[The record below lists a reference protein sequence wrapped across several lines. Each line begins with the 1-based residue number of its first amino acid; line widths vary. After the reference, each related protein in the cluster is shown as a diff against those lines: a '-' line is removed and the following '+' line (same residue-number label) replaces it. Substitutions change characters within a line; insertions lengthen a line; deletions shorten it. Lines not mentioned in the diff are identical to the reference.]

1 MPLNF
6 GVFTALFP
14 VTYLWQAEIYM
25 HGSGVHAKEHF
36 LKHRCAATPHR
47 RWRLALS
54 ASRQRELSS
63 SLAAQSIL
71 FSRDSRV
78 KSMAWLMPL
87 LWWVGRRWLGCTQR

>member
-36 LKHRCAATPHR
+36 LKHRCATPPC
-47 RWRLALS
+47 RWYLRLCLS
-54 ASRQRELSS
+54 WTR
-63 SLAAQSIL
+63 IL
-71 FSRDSRV
+71 LISDGTIHPV
-78 KSMAWLMPL
+78 L
-87 LWWVGRRWLGCTQR
+87 L

>member
-36 LKHRCAATPHR
+36 LKHRCATTPET
-47 RWRLALS
+47 LC
-54 ASRQRELSS
+54 LSS
-63 SLAAQSIL
+63 RMLLISDGTNPSC
-71 FSRDSRV
+71 SRV
-78 KSMAWLMPL
+78 THESNP
-87 LWWVGRRWLGCTQR
+87 

>member
-36 LKHRCAATPHR
+36 LKHRCATTAPPLVPETLPLVNGDSPHL
-47 RWRLALS
+47 WRLHPVL
-54 ASRQRELSS
+54 
-63 SLAAQSIL
+63 
-71 FSRDSRV
+71 
-78 KSMAWLMPL
+78 P
-87 LWWVGRRWLGCTQR
+87 

>member
-36 LKHRCAATPHR
+36 LKHRCATTALPHR
-47 RWRLALS
+47 RCRLRLCLS
-54 ASRQRELSS
+54 
-63 SLAAQSIL
+63 
-71 FSRDSRV
+71 
-78 KSMAWLMPL
+78 
-87 LWWVGRRWLGCTQR
+87 

>member
-36 LKHRCAATPHR
+36 LKHRCATTPHR
-47 RWRLALS
+47 WRLRLCLS
-54 ASRQRELSS
+54 LTRTVLISDGTIESC
-63 SLAAQSIL
+63 
-71 FSRDSRV
+71 SRV
-78 KSMAWLMPL
+78 THESNPWP
-87 LWWVGRRWLGCTQR
+87 G

>member
-36 LKHRCAATPHR
+36 LKHRCATTALPHR
-47 RWRLALS
+47 RWRLRLCLS
-54 ASRQRELSS
+54 LTR
-63 SLAAQSIL
+63 
-71 FSRDSRV
+71 
-78 KSMAWLMPL
+78 ML
-87 LWWVGRRWLGCTQR
+87 LVSDGTIHPVLL